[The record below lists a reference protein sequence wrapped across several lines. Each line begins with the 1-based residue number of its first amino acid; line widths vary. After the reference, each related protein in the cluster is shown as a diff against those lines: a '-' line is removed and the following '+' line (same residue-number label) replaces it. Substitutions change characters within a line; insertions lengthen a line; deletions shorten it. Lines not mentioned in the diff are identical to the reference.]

1 MQPGDANAEVSPEML
16 RRIKR
21 AKRVSQI
28 SEKVATGILSGV
40 VKVTGYFTS
49 SLANSKAGKKFF
61 QHVAWRGSVL
71 ASLDGFGEDLA
82 TPVEGGRKERFVHVV
97 NCDDRAS
104 ISQVRRQSRRRNE
117 RRAGRRRA
125 RHRDG
130 VGRVQDPAGL
140 EPQERPQTHGA
151 GHVHHQGQ
159 RCRASRDARQ
169 QQVARACRPRFVNS
183 LLSRSVTTNDAL
195 AASSSSVGRWPVNSC
210 G

>member
-1 MQPGDANAEVSPEML
+1 MHSAYHRGLCTQLTLTCMSSFVVADAINREDL
-16 RRIKR
+16 RR
-21 AKRVSQI
+21 
-28 SEKVATGILSGV
+28 
-40 VKVTGYFTS
+40 
-49 SLANSKAGKKFF
+49 
-61 QHVAWRGSVL
+61 RG
-71 ASLDGFGEDLA
+71 
-82 TPVEGGRKERFVHVV
+82 GGRKERFVHVV

-130 VGRVQDPAGL
+130 MGRVQDPAGL

-169 QQVARACRPRFVNS
+169 QQVARACRPCFVKT

-195 AASSSSVGRWPVNSC
+195 AASSSSVGCCLLACKFVWLKLGKPGTERLTASALLVMLVMF
-210 G
+210 

>member
-1 MQPGDANAEVSPEML
+1 MSSFVVADAINREDL
-16 RRIKR
+16 RR
-21 AKRVSQI
+21 
-28 SEKVATGILSGV
+28 
-40 VKVTGYFTS
+40 
-49 SLANSKAGKKFF
+49 
-61 QHVAWRGSVL
+61 RG
-71 ASLDGFGEDLA
+71 
-82 TPVEGGRKERFVHVV
+82 GGRKERFVHVV

-130 VGRVQDPAGL
+130 MGRVQDPAGL

-169 QQVARACRPRFVNS
+169 QQVARACRPCFVKT

-195 AASSSSVGRWPVNSC
+195 AASSSSVGCCLLACKFVWLKLGKPGTERLTASALLVMLVMF
-210 G
+210 